1 MILSKHQAL
10 LEGSK
15 LWVVPDDHYS
25 PWNDRINW
33 LVNFQLSKAEL
44 HTVPQLSPWIK
55 NCVNECGIETITIP
69 QYDPVL
75 IPVKNLLPAEW
86 LCLLPV
92 RSNMQI
98 WVESVYKIW
107 NQLLRPKLRVFLP
120 SGADK
125 EDWQNFWVHLEPNE
139 ELTVVLQ

>member
-15 LWVVPDDHYS
+15 LWVIPDDKNS
-25 PWNDRINW
+25 PLNNRINW
-33 LVNFQLSKAEL
+33 LVNFQLSKANL
-44 HTVPQLSPWIK
+44 HTPPQLTPWIK
-55 NCVNECGIETITIP
+55 NCVTECGIETLTLP
-69 QYDPVL
+69 KYDLVL

-86 LCLLPV
+86 LCQIPV
-92 RSNMQI
+92 NTKMET

-107 NQLLRPKLRVFLP
+107 NQMHRPKLRVFLP

-125 EDWQNFWVHLEPNE
+125 EDWQKFWINLEPNE